1 MEWLNIS
8 TSIELVRVQTDDIV
22 FVQADG
28 NYSDVYLFNG
38 KPHKM
43 TFKLK
48 FFEDAFLQL
57 QYNFFIRVGKSLIVN
72 KKYIYV
78 INISTQEL
86 LLSGSRLS
94 VEFKLRASKD
104 ALKELKDQIELET
117 TLEQEKN
124 VTTAGADR
132 EKKKNNNVFK

>member
-1 MEWLNIS
+1 M
-8 TSIELVRVQTDDIV
+8 
-22 FVQADG
+22 
-28 NYSDVYLFNG
+28 
-38 KPHKM
+38 
-43 TFKLK
+43 KLK
-48 FFEDAFLQL
+48 N
-57 QYNFFIRVGKSLIVN
+57 NFFIRVGKSLIVN

-132 EKKKNNNVFK
+132 EKKNNNVFK

>member
-1 MEWLNIS
+1 
-8 TSIELVRVQTDDIV
+8 
-22 FVQADG
+22 
-28 NYSDVYLFNG
+28 
-38 KPHKM
+38 M

-48 FFEDAFLQL
+48 LFEDAFLQL
-57 QYNFFIRVGKSLIVN
+57 QNNFFIRVGKSLIVN

-104 ALKELKDQIELET
+104 TLKELKDQI
-117 TLEQEKN
+117 
-124 VTTAGADR
+124 
-132 EKKKNNNVFK
+132 

>member
-1 MEWLNIS
+1 M
-8 TSIELVRVQTDDIV
+8 Q
-22 FVQADG
+22 
-28 NYSDVYLFNG
+28 
-38 KPHKM
+38 
-43 TFKLK
+43 LK
-48 FFEDAFLQL
+48 N
-57 QYNFFIRVGKSLIVN
+57 NFFIRVGKSLIVN

-78 INISTQEL
+78 INISTQDL

-124 VTTAGADR
+124 VTTTGADR

>member
-1 MEWLNIS
+1 M
-8 TSIELVRVQTDDIV
+8 Q
-22 FVQADG
+22 
-28 NYSDVYLFNG
+28 
-38 KPHKM
+38 
-43 TFKLK
+43 LK
-48 FFEDAFLQL
+48 N
-57 QYNFFIRVGKSLIVN
+57 NFFIRVDKSLIVN

-124 VTTAGADR
+124 VTTTGADR

>member
-1 MEWLNIS
+1 M
-8 TSIELVRVQTDDIV
+8 Q
-22 FVQADG
+22 
-28 NYSDVYLFNG
+28 
-38 KPHKM
+38 
-43 TFKLK
+43 LK
-48 FFEDAFLQL
+48 N
-57 QYNFFIRVGKSLIVN
+57 NFFIRVGKSLIVN

-124 VTTAGADR
+124 VTTTGADR
-132 EKKKNNNVFK
+132 EKKKNNNIFK

>member
-78 INISTQEL
+78 VNISTQEL

-104 ALKELKDQIELET
+104 ALKELKDQI
-117 TLEQEKN
+117 
-124 VTTAGADR
+124 
-132 EKKKNNNVFK
+132 

>member
-1 MEWLNIS
+1 M
-8 TSIELVRVQTDDIV
+8 Q
-22 FVQADG
+22 
-28 NYSDVYLFNG
+28 
-38 KPHKM
+38 
-43 TFKLK
+43 LK
-48 FFEDAFLQL
+48 N
-57 QYNFFIRVGKSLIVN
+57 NFFIRVGKSLIVN

-132 EKKKNNNVFK
+132 EEEKQQRI

>member
-1 MEWLNIS
+1 M
-8 TSIELVRVQTDDIV
+8 Q
-22 FVQADG
+22 
-28 NYSDVYLFNG
+28 
-38 KPHKM
+38 
-43 TFKLK
+43 LK
-48 FFEDAFLQL
+48 N
-57 QYNFFIRVGKSLIVN
+57 NFFIRVGKSLIVN

-104 ALKELKDQIELET
+104 AMKELKDQIELET

-124 VTTAGADR
+124 VTTTGADR

>member
-1 MEWLNIS
+1 
-8 TSIELVRVQTDDIV
+8 
-22 FVQADG
+22 
-28 NYSDVYLFNG
+28 
-38 KPHKM
+38 M

-48 FFEDAFLQL
+48 FFEDVFLQL

-104 ALKELKDQIELET
+104 ALKELKDQI
-117 TLEQEKN
+117 
-124 VTTAGADR
+124 
-132 EKKKNNNVFK
+132 

>member
-1 MEWLNIS
+1 M
-8 TSIELVRVQTDDIV
+8 Q
-22 FVQADG
+22 
-28 NYSDVYLFNG
+28 
-38 KPHKM
+38 
-43 TFKLK
+43 LK
-48 FFEDAFLQL
+48 N
-57 QYNFFIRVGKSLIVN
+57 NFFIRVGKSLIVN

-86 LLSGSRLS
+86 LQSGSRLS

-124 VTTAGADR
+124 VTTTGADR

>member
-1 MEWLNIS
+1 M
-8 TSIELVRVQTDDIV
+8 Q
-22 FVQADG
+22 
-28 NYSDVYLFNG
+28 
-38 KPHKM
+38 
-43 TFKLK
+43 LK
-48 FFEDAFLQL
+48 N
-57 QYNFFIRVGKSLIVN
+57 NFFIRVGKSLIVN

-94 VEFKLRASKD
+94 VEFKLRASKY

-124 VTTAGADR
+124 VTTTGADR

>member
-1 MEWLNIS
+1 
-8 TSIELVRVQTDDIV
+8 
-22 FVQADG
+22 
-28 NYSDVYLFNG
+28 
-38 KPHKM
+38 M

-57 QYNFFIRVGKSLIVN
+57 KNNFFIRVGKSLIEN

>member
-1 MEWLNIS
+1 M
-8 TSIELVRVQTDDIV
+8 Q
-22 FVQADG
+22 
-28 NYSDVYLFNG
+28 
-38 KPHKM
+38 
-43 TFKLK
+43 LK
-48 FFEDAFLQL
+48 N
-57 QYNFFIRVGKSLIVN
+57 NFFIRVGKSLIVN
-72 KKYIYV
+72 KKFIYV

-124 VTTAGADR
+124 VTTTGADR

>member
-1 MEWLNIS
+1 M
-8 TSIELVRVQTDDIV
+8 Q
-22 FVQADG
+22 
-28 NYSDVYLFNG
+28 
-38 KPHKM
+38 
-43 TFKLK
+43 LK
-48 FFEDAFLQL
+48 N
-57 QYNFFIRVGKSLIVN
+57 NFFIRVGKSLIVN

-94 VEFKLRASKD
+94 VEFKFRASKD

-124 VTTAGADR
+124 VTTTGADR

>member
-1 MEWLNIS
+1 M
-8 TSIELVRVQTDDIV
+8 Q
-22 FVQADG
+22 
-28 NYSDVYLFNG
+28 
-38 KPHKM
+38 
-43 TFKLK
+43 LK
-48 FFEDAFLQL
+48 N
-57 QYNFFIRVGKSLIVN
+57 NFFIRVGKSLIVN

-117 TLEQEKN
+117 ALEQEKN
-124 VTTAGADR
+124 VTTTGADR

>member
-22 FVQADG
+22 FVQADE

-57 QYNFFIRVGKSLIVN
+57 QNNFFIRVGKSLIEN

>member
-1 MEWLNIS
+1 M
-8 TSIELVRVQTDDIV
+8 Q
-22 FVQADG
+22 
-28 NYSDVYLFNG
+28 
-38 KPHKM
+38 
-43 TFKLK
+43 LK
-48 FFEDAFLQL
+48 N
-57 QYNFFIRVGKSLIVN
+57 NFFIRVGKSLIVK

-94 VEFKLRASKD
+94 VEFKIRASKD

>member
-1 MEWLNIS
+1 M
-8 TSIELVRVQTDDIV
+8 Q
-22 FVQADG
+22 
-28 NYSDVYLFNG
+28 
-38 KPHKM
+38 
-43 TFKLK
+43 LK
-48 FFEDAFLQL
+48 N
-57 QYNFFIRVGKSLIVN
+57 NFFIRVGKSLIEN

-132 EKKKNNNVFK
+132 EKKKNKNVFK

>member
-57 QYNFFIRVGKSLIVN
+57 QNNFFIRVGKSLIVN

>member
-22 FVQADG
+22 FVQADE

-57 QYNFFIRVGKSLIVN
+57 QNNFFIRVGKSLIVN

>member
-1 MEWLNIS
+1 M
-8 TSIELVRVQTDDIV
+8 Q
-22 FVQADG
+22 
-28 NYSDVYLFNG
+28 
-38 KPHKM
+38 
-43 TFKLK
+43 LK
-48 FFEDAFLQL
+48 N
-57 QYNFFIRVGKSLIVN
+57 NFFIRVGKSLIVN

-78 INISTQEL
+78 INISTQDL

-117 TLEQEKN
+117 TLEQKKN
-124 VTTAGADR
+124 VTTTGADR